1 MKTTTRCT
9 ICFPIAAMI
18 LTAALAT
25 PAAAQTKVPFKGSFQ
40 GNDTIAAPTITTSGT
55 GNASLVGKVSL
66 TNTLTLTSQS
76 GGTGTGHW
84 VAANGDTIDTT
95 FVASGLPSD
104 DFLIVTEVHTITGG
118 NGSIR
123 GNPGNHDGA
132 SQARPDTQQRWNT
145 LHLGLVRG
153 EHYSS
158 GCCPLRVTRRRA
170 CWLRKPQA
178 LSGGLVI
185 TRRDSGDSG

>member
-1 MKTTTRCT
+1 MKTTTRFR
-9 ICFPIAAMI
+9 IYFPMAAMI

-55 GNASLVGKVSL
+55 GNASVAGNVSL

-84 VAANGDTIDTT
+84 VAANGDTINTT

-104 DFLIVTEVHTITGG
+104 NFLIVTEVHTITGG
-118 NGSIR
+118 TGR
-123 GNPGNHDGA
+123 FAGA
-132 SQARPDTQQRWNT
+132 QGTIT
-145 LHLGLVRG
+145 L
-153 EHYSS
+153 
-158 GCCPLRVTRRRA
+158 
-170 CWLRKPQA
+170 LRKHVLTPNKDETHFTWG
-178 LSGGLVI
+178 SFEGNI
-185 TRRDSGDSG
+185 TPPGAAH

>member
-1 MKTTTRCT
+1 MKTTTRCR

-118 NGSIR
+118 TGRFAGAQGTMTVLRKHVLTPNSDGTHFTWGSFEGSITP
-123 GNPGNHDGA
+123 PGAVH
-132 SQARPDTQQRWNT
+132 
-145 LHLGLVRG
+145 
-153 EHYSS
+153 
-158 GCCPLRVTRRRA
+158 
-170 CWLRKPQA
+170 
-178 LSGGLVI
+178 
-185 TRRDSGDSG
+185 